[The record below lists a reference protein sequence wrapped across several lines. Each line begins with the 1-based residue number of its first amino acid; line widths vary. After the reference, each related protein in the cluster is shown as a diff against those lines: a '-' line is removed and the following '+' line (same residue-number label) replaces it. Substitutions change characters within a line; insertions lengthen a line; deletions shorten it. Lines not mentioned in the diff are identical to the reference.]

1 MNVLIPAVRCNDF
14 LKRNDEIC
22 VYLQKDAEK
31 ACAIYRLCVIF
42 IYELQDKYKGYDIM
56 SSLDYTMFKR
66 VNGDIVLDRNGKY
79 TADSN
84 GFEKPVVRKEWTTK
98 ERRCLYSI
106 VENGNRNTF
115 NEVNAKFKQAGY
127 SNLRPV
133 HIALVKRAISTNG
146 KSKFINN
153 LPLFG
158 AGN

>member
-1 MNVLIPAVRCNDF
+1 MNNTI
-14 LKRNDEIC
+14 
-22 VYLQKDAEK
+22 
-31 ACAIYRLCVIF
+31 
-42 IYELQDKYKGYDIM
+42 
-56 SSLDYTMFKR
+56 DYTMFKR
-66 VNGDIVLDRNGKY
+66 INGDIVLDRNGKY
-79 TADSN
+79 TADKKV
-84 GFEKPVVRKEWTTK
+84 FEKPVERKDWTRK
-98 ERRCLYSI
+98 ERRVLYSI